1 MQEIQ
6 AYHFEILMWLFFS
19 VLLILIIL
27 STRFFIQRAMLVPGK
42 LFQEA
47 LQKEN
52 DGHFEEAELGYRSAL
67 VEVKSR
73 RFQSNRLK
81 NAIVE
86 KLKVLNTVIEYRKM
100 CKATS

>member
-1 MQEIQ
+1 MQKIQ
-6 AYHFEILMWLFFS
+6 ADPLEILIWLFFS
-19 VLLILIIL
+19 VLVIVIIL
-27 STRFFIQRAMLVPGK
+27 TTRFFIQRAMQVPGK

-52 DGHFEEAELGYRSAL
+52 DGHFEEAEMGYRSAL
-67 VEVKSR
+67 VEVKCR